1 MIKGKPLMNVLPLL
15 LSGGVLI
22 GILSN
27 IIYPKN
33 FWVSCL
39 VLIGCLLVWAFWR
52 PFKVLVDRFNYRQIT
67 TITGIGLVVI
77 FILQLLEL
85 HFFPATVYHDP
96 FRVIYQAELLSRGHY
111 DWGSTLYFWRFPN
124 NVPITYMLAEWLKI
138 TNVFH
143 LTTNTAIH
151 LMSIGFLD
159 GFIAICLR
167 TIHRFSK
174 RNDLVLGM
182 LLFFLCSP
190 FAYTYYLQVLY
201 SDLPILF
208 CLAVSFNIIARWQ
221 QYQRWEKWLAGPTL
235 FLTIVL
241 GQLVKP
247 NLIVLAIATVLI
259 IVALFIRDRKRLVK
273 YGLPLAIVLIGF
285 AASVPAQAGV
295 FKAAHF
301 TNNPTYEVPTAH
313 WIWMS
318 YNPQGTGKYMFDD
331 VQTEAKLPNEAAR
344 KQFLKKALP
353 DRLRAL
359 GPVGVVKRW
368 LQKAAIL
375 LNVGGIQQSY
385 MGGFRQAPSWYL
397 DHQSRIHFL
406 SEVVMRVYFVTFD
419 CYILMKCIALMK
431 RKQSLTVPVMDL
443 AILTALG
450 YLAFH
455 TFLWETE
462 NRYGQ
467 ALFPLLLM
475 IMALPTPVLQ
485 YPTWMK
491 RPNSRQTLTWG
502 SVILAST
509 VLILSVIPLTSH
521 KRVIVSAQRSQLS
534 LQFDAKPTAMQ
545 PGTTMTQNVTVNRA
559 INDFTLQKIPGSQAQ
574 AWLVNQK
581 THARYGLT
589 SGRDNYFT
597 KQQLPQGTYQIQIK
611 NTTQRTQLVSLVKM
625 QRYKLA
631 ADPLKINTHAYP
643 YSSFIYTAA
652 AR

>member
-1 MIKGKPLMNVLPLL
+1 MNILPLL

-39 VLIGCLLVWAFWR
+39 VLIGCVLVWAFWR
-52 PFKVLVDRFNYRQIT
+52 PFKLLTKRLTYRQIT
-67 TITGIGLVVI
+67 LITSAGLALI
-77 FILQLLEL
+77 FLFQLLEL
-85 HFFPATVYHDP
+85 HFFPATIYHDP

-111 DWGSTLYFWRFPN
+111 DWGRTVYFWRFPN
-124 NVPITYMLAEWLKI
+124 NVPITYMLAEWLKV

-174 RNDLVLGM
+174 RNDLVLGT

-241 GQLVKP
+241 GQLIKP

-259 IVALFIRDRKRLVK
+259 IVALLIKSRQRLVK
-273 YGLPLAIVLIGF
+273 YGLPLAIVLLGF
-285 AASVPAQAGV
+285 AAFVPAQAGV
-295 FKAAHF
+295 LNAARF
-301 TNNPTYEVPTAH
+301 TNNPKYEVPTTH

-318 YNPQGTGKYMFDD
+318 YNPQGTGKYMFND
-331 VQTEAKLPNEAAR
+331 VQTEAKLPNKAAR
-344 KQFLKKALP
+344 QAFLKKALP
-353 DRLRAL
+353 ARLKQL

-375 LNVGGIQQSY
+375 LNVGGIQQAY
-385 MGGFRQAPSWYL
+385 TGGFRQAPSWYL
-397 DHQSRIHFL
+397 NHQHRIHFL
-406 SEVVMRVYFVTFD
+406 SEVLMRVYFVTFD
-419 CYILMKCIALMK
+419 SYILMKCIALMK

-455 TFLWETE
+455 TLLWETE
-462 NRYGQ
+462 SRYGQ
-467 ALFPLLLM
+467 AIYPLLLM

-485 YPTWMK
+485 YPAWVK
-491 RPNSRQTLTWG
+491 QPNSRQTLTWG
-502 SVILAST
+502 AAITASV
-509 VLILSVIPLTSH
+509 VMVLSVIPLTSH
-521 KRVIVSAQRSQLS
+521 KRVIVAAQRSQLS
-534 LQFDAKPTAMQ
+534 LQFDAKPTAIKAGSEVYQ
-545 PGTTMTQNVTVNRA
+545 TITANHA
-559 INDFTLQKIPGSQAQ
+559 INDFTVQKVPHSLVQAS
-574 AWLVNQK
+574 LVNQK
-581 THARYGLT
+581 THQKIALV
-589 SGRDNYFT
+589 SGNDNYYT
-597 KQQLPQGTYQIQIK
+597 KRALPAGQYQIRLQN
-611 NTTQRTQLVSLVKM
+611 NTDKAQLVSLVKM
-625 QRYKLA
+625 QRYRLA
-631 ADPLKINTHAYP
+631 PAPLKIGNKSYP
-643 YSSFIYTAA
+643 YSSLIYTVAV
-652 AR
+652 RPTLNQ